1 MSVYL
6 YFVMEPRKLMAAPI
20 TAWLSL
26 ESCAVTAFD
35 TRQILSEPQQRSAEA
50 KVCPGLPRS
59 LGAALVREAPKMQ
72 CMGAVF
78 PALKTFQRPEL
89 RYAFRFSSH

>member
-6 YFVMEPRKLMAAPI
+6 YFVTGVGLKTVKTDGHPI

-35 TRQILSEPQQRSAEA
+35 TRQTLSEPQQRSAEA
-50 KVCPGLPRS
+50 KVCPGLPRN

-72 CMGAVF
+72 
-78 PALKTFQRPEL
+78 
-89 RYAFRFSSH
+89 